1 MIGVPAP
8 CQENMKSQAS
18 CPLQWSNPPRT
29 TQRTILS
36 HMRHASQSWTTQ
48 HPHITLQTRTGR
60 AYLQLITTILDL
72 HRSDHNG
79 SGDGWSFPA
88 VCFSAL
94 TSAQSSGFKNN
105 PYHYLSL
112 IGLQNLLRF
121 SNHVGLFLAP
131 STSHS
136 QISPEIFWIQTSSPI
151 LCTSL
156 LLLPYF
162 LLGEGNHPGLLV
174 CIIPHWEKIPL
185 FSFMK
190 AHFISY
196 F

>member
-60 AYLQLITTILDL
+60 AYLQLITTILDW

-121 SNHVGLFLAP
+121 SNHVGLFLPPPPPIPRYPQRFSGFKLPRP
-131 STSHS
+131 SSA
-136 QISPEIFWIQTSSPI
+136 
-151 LCTSL
+151 
-156 LLLPYF
+156 
-162 LLGEGNHPGLLV
+162 
-174 CIIPHWEKIPL
+174 PL
-185 FSFMK
+185 FSF
-190 AHFISY
+190 FPTSSWERGTILGY
-196 F
+196 